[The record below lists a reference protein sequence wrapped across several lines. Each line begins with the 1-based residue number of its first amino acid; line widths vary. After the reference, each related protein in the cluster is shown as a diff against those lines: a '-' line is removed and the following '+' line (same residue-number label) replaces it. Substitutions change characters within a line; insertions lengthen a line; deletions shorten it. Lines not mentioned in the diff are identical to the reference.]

1 MIQRS
6 ITLVLILPVF
16 HVCLCV
22 HNFRF
27 AFCLFLNIGRRF
39 GVHYLLTD
47 LSEGCSGFLAIN
59 SSTGVLVHCTYALFV
74 YFGLIQLVEFDLVS
88 AQRE

>member
-39 GVHYLLTD
+39 GVRCYTVCQLTIVGGM
-47 LSEGCSGFLAIN
+47 LRVSGFHYKFLYR
-59 SSTGVLVHCTYALFV
+59 SSRPLYLRFICLLRPHSIGRV
-74 YFGLIQLVEFDLVS
+74 
-88 AQRE
+88 